1 MGRGKA
7 AMTTMTVKELLA
19 ATCPHGQPLG
29 KCQEL
34 WCRSRVEDL
43 LEGPFSANLPDAEVT
58 P

>member
-1 MGRGKA
+1 
-7 AMTTMTVKELLA
+7 MTTMTVKELLA